1 MRRRGG
7 NWQERAKSFQ
17 VGQSVALVGDRL
29 SSEGRVLAVWPAI
42 GMCDVQYPT
51 GSVRLPV
58 EDLQIIRAEEDE
70 YITPTHSDIPG
81 GPGTVPVPTASRMAS
96 LRRITALYWNAKD
109 RQYRCTRGE
118 FDSEIFTCP
127 KCGEVMKPTIY
138 KREKGKSVRLLG
150 CPGCMFLIR
159 RQDILDDHCDCEE

>member
-70 YITPTHSDIPG
+70 YVTPTHSDIPG
-81 GPGTVPVPTASRMAS
+81 GPGTVPVPMGRSAS
-96 LRRITALYWNAKD
+96 LRRVLALYWNARD
-109 RQYRCTRGE
+109 RQYRCSRPE
-118 FDSEIFTCP
+118 FETSQFSCP
-127 KCGEVMKPTIY
+127 KCGTGMKSTVY
-138 KREKGKSVRLLG
+138 KRELGKSVKLLG

-159 RQDILDDHCDCEE
+159 RQDILDDHCECE